1 MATKEELQVELENQK
16 LKAKILQQPRPRSVT
31 FRVSNDTYEHLK
43 NSAEFANMKIS
54 DFLNNIIVDEWVSTS
69 QKSCNDEVKS
79 LDLFEK

>member
-1 MATKEELQVELENQK
+1 MASKQELQVELENQK

-54 DFLNNIIVDEWVSTS
+54 DFLNNIIVDEWVANSK
-69 QKSCNDEVKS
+69 KSCNEVKS
-79 LDLFEK
+79 LDLFDK